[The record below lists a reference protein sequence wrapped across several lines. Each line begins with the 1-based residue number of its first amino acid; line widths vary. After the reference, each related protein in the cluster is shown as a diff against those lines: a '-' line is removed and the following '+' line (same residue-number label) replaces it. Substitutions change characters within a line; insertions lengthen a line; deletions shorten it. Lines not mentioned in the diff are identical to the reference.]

1 MSHRTGVRLRRSA
14 GPSQPLGLCQHGE
27 RGSVIRK
34 IAAAACLAL
43 LLATQPA
50 APTAA
55 QTTTYGSTLG
65 PGIAPPASVRT
76 GLPGYQQAAFT
87 VGPMEDDG
95 IFSLVAVL
103 DPDGSAPPEPP
114 ALAQVAYSTSTVA
127 AASWYG
133 PGFYGNRTACG
144 LTLTTSLPGV
154 AHRSLPCGADVTL
167 RYNETTVTVPVVDRG
182 PFVYDREFDLTYAT
196 RVAFGCPDICILEWL
211 R

>member
-1 MSHRTGVRLRRSA
+1 MN
-14 GPSQPLGLCQHGE
+14 
-27 RGSVIRK
+27 
-34 IAAAACLAL
+34 
-43 LLATQPA
+43 
-50 APTAA
+50 
-55 QTTTYGSTLG
+55 TLG
-65 PGIAPPASVRT
+65 PGIAPPASVPT
-76 GLPGYQQAAFT
+76 GLPGYHSAWYGQSGYARLRAYEPGQERHLRPLTEGAQW
-87 VGPMEDDG
+87 MEDEG
-95 IFSLVAVL
+95 VFWLVVVL

-167 RYNETTVTVPVVDRG
+167 RYDETTVTVPVVDRG

-196 RVAFGCPDICILEWL
+196 RVALGCPDICVLEWL